1 MRQLARISDDEADDE
16 SKRHLGAG
24 AHNVTFCVH
33 KERHFRPPETAN
45 MAVGVPPNPIGS
57 YAIDGFLPDKEALWK
72 YPAISDGWFRI
83 HNTIR
88 AEMGKFRAM
97 LVRVSQE
104 TVMQDWQ
111 IDALKMYWKGHFQIV
126 HTHHGHEEN
135 LFNPMLKERVEL
147 PAKPEKD
154 HEQILKLM
162 NKVDDEVAKISSGAG
177 STLQPVLK
185 AFDKYAP
192 DMKNHLTEEDNICV
206 PLIRAYFEPK
216 TVGDKVAQIMKKMPK
231 TEMGAFVHHQG
242 SQAEFQKFMAQE
254 GIPFFVWYLEF
265 KKCRTMYRE
274 KMETLVQRVL
284 TGVQPANTS
293 KKELADAINFDPS
306 ISWKVA

>member
-1 MRQLARISDDEADDE
+1 M
-16 SKRHLGAG
+16 
-24 AHNVTFCVH
+24 HNVIFPV
-33 KERHFRPPETAN
+33 RPKTAN

-57 YAIDGFLPDKEALWK
+57 YAINGFLPDKEALWK

-111 IDALKMYWKGHFQIV
+111 IDALKTYWKGHFALV
-126 HTHHGHEEN
+126 HSHHWHEEN

-147 PAKPEKD
+147 PAKIEKD

-162 NKVDDEVAKISSGAG
+162 HKVDDEVAKLSLGDGLVSR
-177 STLQPVLK
+177 TLQPVLK

-192 DMKNHLTEEDNICV
+192 EMKKHLTEEENICV
-206 PLIRAYFEPK
+206 PLMRAYLEPK
-216 TVGDKVAQIMKKMPK
+216 TVGDQVAQIMKQMKK
-231 TEMGAFVHHQG
+231 TEMGSFVHHQG

-254 GIPFFVWYLEF
+254 GIPFFAWYLEF

-293 KKELADAINFDPS
+293 KKDLADAINFDPS
-306 ISWKVA
+306 MSWKVA

>member
-1 MRQLARISDDEADDE
+1 
-16 SKRHLGAG
+16 
-24 AHNVTFCVH
+24 
-33 KERHFRPPETAN
+33 

-111 IDALKMYWKGHFQIV
+111 IDALKTYWKGHFQIV

-147 PAKPEKD
+147 PAKLEKD

-162 NKVDDEVAKISSGAG
+162 NGVDDEVAKISSGAG

-192 DMKNHLTEEDNICV
+192 DMKNHLTEEENICV
-206 PLIRAYFEPK
+206 PLMRAYFEPK
-216 TVGDKVAQIMKKMPK
+216 PVGEKVEKIMKKMPK
-231 TEMGAFVHHQG
+231 IEMGSFVHHQG

-254 GIPFFVWYLEF
+254 GVPFFVWYLEF

-306 ISWKVA
+306 MSWKVA

>member
-1 MRQLARISDDEADDE
+1 M
-16 SKRHLGAG
+16 
-24 AHNVTFCVH
+24 HNVIFPV
-33 KERHFRPPETAN
+33 RPKTAN

-57 YAIDGFLPDKEALWK
+57 YAINGFLPDKEALWK

-111 IDALKMYWKGHFQIV
+111 IDALKTYWKGHFALV
-126 HTHHGHEEN
+126 HSHHWHEEN

-147 PAKPEKD
+147 PAKLEKD

-162 NKVDDEVAKISSGAG
+162 NGVDDEVAKISSGAG

-192 DMKNHLTEEDNICV
+192 DMKNHLTEEENICV
-206 PLIRAYFEPK
+206 PLMRAYFEPK
-216 TVGDKVAQIMKKMPK
+216 PVGEKVEKIMKKMPK
-231 TEMGAFVHHQG
+231 IEMGSFVHHQG

-254 GIPFFVWYLEF
+254 GVPFFVWYLEF

-306 ISWKVA
+306 MSWKVA

>member
-1 MRQLARISDDEADDE
+1 MRQLARTSDVAIFRNASSQRRGCIALSFCLRECYV
-16 SKRHLGAG
+16 
-24 AHNVTFCVH
+24 HNVIFPV
-33 KERHFRPPETAN
+33 RPKTAN

-57 YAIDGFLPDKEALWK
+57 YAINGFLPDKEALWK

-88 AEMGKFRAM
+88 AEMGKFHAM

-111 IDALKMYWKGHFQIV
+111 IDALKTYWKGHFALV
-126 HTHHGHEEN
+126 HSHHWHEEN

-147 PAKPEKD
+147 PAKLEKD

-162 NKVDDEVAKISSGAG
+162 NGVDDEVAKISSGAG

-192 DMKNHLTEEDNICV
+192 DMKNHLTEEENICV
-206 PLIRAYFEPK
+206 PLMRAYFEPK
-216 TVGDKVAQIMKKMPK
+216 PVGEKVEKIMKKMPK
-231 TEMGAFVHHQG
+231 IEMGSFVHHQG

-254 GIPFFVWYLEF
+254 GFHFSCGTSSSRNAARCTARRWRHWYSACSGRATRQHQQEGARRCHQL
-265 KKCRTMYRE
+265 
-274 KMETLVQRVL
+274 
-284 TGVQPANTS
+284 
-293 KKELADAINFDPS
+293 
-306 ISWKVA
+306 

>member
-1 MRQLARISDDEADDE
+1 
-16 SKRHLGAG
+16 
-24 AHNVTFCVH
+24 
-33 KERHFRPPETAN
+33 

-111 IDALKMYWKGHFQIV
+111 IDALKTYWKGHFQIV

-135 LFNPMLKERVEL
+135 LFNP
-147 PAKPEKD
+147 
-154 HEQILKLM
+154 IL
-162 NKVDDEVAKISSGAG
+162 
-177 STLQPVLK
+177 
-185 AFDKYAP
+185 
-192 DMKNHLTEEDNICV
+192 
-206 PLIRAYFEPK
+206 
-216 TVGDKVAQIMKKMPK
+216 
-231 TEMGAFVHHQG
+231 VHHQG

>member
-1 MRQLARISDDEADDE
+1 M
-16 SKRHLGAG
+16 
-24 AHNVTFCVH
+24 HNVIFPV
-33 KERHFRPPETAN
+33 RPKTAN

-57 YAIDGFLPDKEALWK
+57 YAINGFLPDKEALWK

-111 IDALKMYWKGHFQIV
+111 IDALKTYWKGHFAIV
-126 HTHHGHEEN
+126 HSHHWHEEN

-147 PAKPEKD
+147 PAKIEKD

-162 NKVDDEVAKISSGAG
+162 HKVDDEVAKLSLGDGLVSR
-177 STLQPVLK
+177 TLQPVLK

-192 DMKNHLTEEDNICV
+192 EMKKHLTEEENICV
-206 PLIRAYFEPK
+206 PLMRAYLEPK
-216 TVGDKVAQIMKKMPK
+216 TVGDQVAQIMKQMKK
-231 TEMGAFVHHQG
+231 TEMGSFVHHQG

-254 GIPFFVWYLEF
+254 GIPFFAWYLEF

-306 ISWKVA
+306 MSWKVA

>member
-1 MRQLARISDDEADDE
+1 
-16 SKRHLGAG
+16 
-24 AHNVTFCVH
+24 
-33 KERHFRPPETAN
+33 

-147 PAKPEKD
+147 PAKLEKD

-192 DMKNHLTEEDNICV
+192 DMKNHLTEEENICV

-254 GIPFFVWYLEF
+254 GIPLFAWYLGF